1 MALAMQQQADI
12 RRKQRFVLFEVY
24 GALNP
29 RIKFTISL

>member
-12 RRKQRFVLFEVY
+12 KRKQRVVLFEVY

>member
-12 RRKQRFVLFEVY
+12 KRKQLFEVY